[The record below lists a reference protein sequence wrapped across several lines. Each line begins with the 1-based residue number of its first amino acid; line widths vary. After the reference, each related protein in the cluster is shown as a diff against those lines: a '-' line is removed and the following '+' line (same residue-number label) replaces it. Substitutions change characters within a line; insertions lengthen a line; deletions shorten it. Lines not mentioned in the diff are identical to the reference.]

1 MKNIILSLIITF
13 IALGF
18 TGCGSPRFLDGV
30 SPQGKDFNSAISK
43 ENSQV
48 KIMTT
53 VENDNIKKKLPI
65 LIKAAAKEFEK
76 QNIEYF
82 TVSSLLMNGPF
93 GVESGM
99 NNNITNAKDMLDYCY
114 PKAFGLEIKCE
125 KLEKAKY
132 SFFTFIPKTKSFDKP
147 QWSVKEVL
155 EDSFYDIESEELIFK
170 ELTAIEAIKAI
181 K

>member
-132 SFFTFIPKTKSFDKP
+132 SFFTLIPKTKSFDKP